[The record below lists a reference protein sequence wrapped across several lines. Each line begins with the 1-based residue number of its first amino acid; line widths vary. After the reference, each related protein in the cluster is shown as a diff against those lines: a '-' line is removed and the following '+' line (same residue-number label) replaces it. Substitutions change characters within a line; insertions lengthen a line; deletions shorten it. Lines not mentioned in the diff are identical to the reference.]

1 MDEILEITS
10 RQFREEQRKYFDLAD
25 NGTQIVLKRGR
36 KKAYVLI
43 PLDDEDMYFTP
54 TMLEKIERSLEQA
67 KTGNV
72 TRVTTKE
79 ELKSFLDGL
88 HT

>member
-1 MDEILEITS
+1 MEHILEITS
-10 RQFREEQRKYFDLAD
+10 RQFRAEQRKYFDLAD

-36 KKAYVLI
+36 KRAYVLT
-43 PLDDEDMYFTP
+43 PLDEEDMYFTP
-54 TMLEKIERSLEQA
+54 AMLEKIERSLEQA
-67 KTGNV
+67 KNGDV

>member
-1 MDEILEITS
+1 MEHILEITS
-10 RQFREEQRKYFDLAD
+10 RQFRDEQRKYFDLAD

-36 KKAYVLI
+36 KRAYVLT
-43 PLDDEDMYFTP
+43 PLDEEDMYFTP
-54 TMLEKIERSLEQA
+54 AMLEKIERSLEQA
-67 KTGNV
+67 KNGNV

>member
-1 MDEILEITS
+1 MENILEVSS
-10 RQFREEQRKYFDLAD
+10 RQFRDQQRKYFDLAD

-36 KKAYVLI
+36 KRAYVLT
-43 PLDDEDMYFTP
+43 PLDEEDMYFTP
-54 TMLEKIERSLEQA
+54 AMLEKIERSLEQA
-67 KTGNV
+67 KNGDV